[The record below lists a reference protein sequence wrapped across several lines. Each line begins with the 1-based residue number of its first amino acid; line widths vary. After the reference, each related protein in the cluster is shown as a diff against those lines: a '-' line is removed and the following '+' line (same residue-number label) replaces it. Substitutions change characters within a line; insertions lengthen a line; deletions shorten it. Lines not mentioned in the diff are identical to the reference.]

1 MADQLVQVPP
11 AWRFV
16 ADAAEMSAALAALG
30 GEEVLGVDTETYWET
45 GTKRMLLSLAQVSA
59 RTGEVLVYD
68 ALAAGPEPLKAL
80 VENPSVRM
88 VAHNARFDDAVLRAA
103 GLEPQGFVDTLQ
115 LARVALS
122 LPSYS
127 LASVV
132 EHLFGLPLDKTLR
145 TSNWRRRPLSRA
157 QIAYAASDARVTLG
171 VYDALRQLF
180 EERGTWETALR
191 AALVKPAPPGQPR
204 ARRRS
209 VRAPD
214 FELTAEEK
222 RLVRALKKWRL
233 EHAHTLR
240 IPAYMV
246 CQDKTL
252 EHLARERPATLEA
265 LSAIYGLGEAKITR
279 FGAELL
285 RALREAGADE

>member
-1 MADQLVQVPP
+1 MGDQSVQIPP
-11 AWRFV
+11 PWRFV
-16 ADAAEMSAALAALG
+16 ADAGQLAAALEALR
-30 GEEVLGVDTETYWET
+30 GEDVLGVDTETYWET
-45 GTKRMLLSLAQVSA
+45 ASKRMLVSLVQISA
-59 RTGEVLVYD
+59 RSGDVLVYD

-80 VENPSVRM
+80 VENPEVRM

-103 GLEPQGFVDTLQ
+103 GLQPQGFIDTLQ
-115 LARVALS
+115 LARIALS

-127 LASVV
+127 LAAVT

-145 TSNWRRRPLSRA
+145 TSNWRRRPLTKA
-157 QIAYAASDARVTLG
+157 QIAYAASDARITLNL
-171 VYDALRQLF
+171 YDRLRGLF
-180 EERGTWETALR
+180 EERGTWDAALR
-191 AALVKPAPPGQPR
+191 AALIKPGEPR
-204 ARRRS
+204 EGRTRRRATK
-209 VRAPD
+209 APD
-214 FELTAEEK
+214 FQLTAEEK

-240 IPAYMV
+240 VPAYMV

-252 EHLARERPATLEA
+252 EHLARARPATLEA

-285 RALREAGADE
+285 KALQEAGAGE

>member
-1 MADQLVQVPP
+1 MADPPVQIPP
-11 AWRFV
+11 PWRFV
-16 ADAAEMSAALAALG
+16 ADAAELTEALGALG
-30 GEEVLGVDTETYWET
+30 GEDVLGVDTETYWET
-45 GTKRMLLSLAQVSA
+45 SSKRMLLSLAQISA
-59 RTGEVLVYD
+59 RSGEVLVYD
-68 ALAAGPEPLKAL
+68 ALTAGAEPLKAL
-80 VENPSVRM
+80 VENPEVRM

-127 LASVV
+127 LAAVT

-145 TSNWRRRPLSRA
+145 TSNWRRRPLTRA
-157 QIAYAASDARVTLG
+157 QIAYAASDARVTLAL
-171 VYDALRQLF
+171 YDALRRLF
-180 EERGTWETALR
+180 EERGTWDAALR
-191 AALVKPAPPGQPR
+191 AAVIKPADPGRPR
-204 ARRRS
+204 AKRRATK
-209 VRAPD
+209 APD
-214 FELTAEEK
+214 FELTAEER

-240 IPAYMV
+240 VPAYMV

-265 LSAIYGLGEAKITR
+265 LAAIYGLGEAKITR

-285 RALREAGADE
+285 KALQEAGADE

>member
-1 MADQLVQVPP
+1 MT
-11 AWRFV
+11 
-16 ADAAEMSAALAALG
+16 AALAALD
-30 GEEVLGVDTETYWET
+30 GEDVLGVDTETYWET
-45 GTKRMLLSLAQVSA
+45 STKRMLLSLAQISA

-68 ALAAGPEPLKAL
+68 ALTAGPEPLKAL

-127 LASVV
+127 LAAVT
-132 EHLFGLPLDKTLR
+132 EHLFGLPLDKSLR
-145 TSNWRRRPLSRA
+145 TSNWRRRPLTRA
-157 QIAYAASDARVTLG
+157 QIAYAAADARVTLAL
-171 VYDALRQLF
+171 YDELRRLF
-180 EERGTWETALR
+180 EERGTWEVALR
-191 AALVKPAPPGQPR
+191 AALLTAPSGTRAPR
-204 ARRRS
+204 KRR
-209 VRAPD
+209 ATKTPD

-222 RLVRALKKWRL
+222 RLVLALKKWRL
-233 EHAHTLR
+233 EHAHAQR
-240 IPAYMV
+240 VPAYMV

-265 LSAIYGLGEAKITR
+265 LVNIYGLGESKITR

-285 RALREAGADE
+285 KALQEAGADE